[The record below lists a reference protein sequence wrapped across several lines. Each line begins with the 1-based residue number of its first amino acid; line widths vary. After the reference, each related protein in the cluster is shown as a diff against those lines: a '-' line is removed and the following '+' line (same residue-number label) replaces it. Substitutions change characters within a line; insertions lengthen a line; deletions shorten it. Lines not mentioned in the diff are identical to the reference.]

1 MAENIN
7 EFVKSIPNWN
17 DLKPVEKVDYFAYF
31 IAQSN
36 EHETIT
42 PSVISSYFKD
52 LKQVPYSN
60 IPQYLKNHSDRIKRN
75 KKRIKYF
82 YDKTGYH
89 IESRFESELKEN
101 INTVDPNFAEFKIDE
116 AHLGWKT
123 SDIPFLNSKIKRN
136 AHFFTKLYFLFY
148 HLENS
153 LRKFLVQRLTA
164 IIGSNWESELVS
176 KVDLRKAEAIKTEVD
191 LSEMLP
197 NRGENILFY
206 CMWDD
211 YASIIL
217 EFPQIFDNK
226 RESNEI
232 VAHLGTLTKIRNAIA
247 HNVATIP
254 KEYQDELT
262 IFLRKFISILKKN
275 EG

>member
-1 MAENIN
+1 MAKTIH

-17 DLKPVEKVDYFAYF
+17 EFKPVEKVDYFAYF
-31 IAQSN
+31 ITQSN
-36 EHETIT
+36 TSATIT
-42 PSVISSYFKD
+42 PSGISNYFKE
-52 LKQVPYSN
+52 LKQIPYSN
-60 IPQYLKNHSDRIKRN
+60 IPQYLKNNSDRIKRN
-75 KKRIKYF
+75 KKRIKYL

-89 IESRFESELKEN
+89 LESSFESELKDN
-101 INTVDPNFAEFKIDE
+101 IITIDPNFAEFKVDE

-136 AHFFTKLYFLFY
+136 AHFFTKIYFLFY

-153 LRKFLVQRLTA
+153 LRKFLNQRLTS
-164 IIGSNWESELVS
+164 IIGSNWEDELIT
-176 KVDLRKAEAIKTEVD
+176 KVDLKKAEAIKKEVD

-211 YASIIL
+211 YASIII
-217 EFPQIFDNK
+217 EYPKIFDNK
-226 RESNEI
+226 KETNEI

-262 IFLRKFISILKKN
+262 VFLKKFISILKKN

>member
-1 MAENIN
+1 MAETIN

-17 DLKPVEKVDYFAYF
+17 ELKPVEKVDYFAYF
-31 IAQSN
+31 IAKSSEN
-36 EHETIT
+36 ETIT

-52 LKQVPYSN
+52 LKQIPYSN

-75 KKRIKYF
+75 KKRIKYL

-89 IESRFESELKEN
+89 LESGFEYELKDN
-101 INTVDPNFAEFKIDE
+101 VNTIDPNFAEFQVDE

-164 IIGSNWESELVS
+164 IIGTNWEAELVS

>member
-1 MAENIN
+1 MAETIN
-7 EFVKSIPNWN
+7 EFIKIIPNWN
-17 DLKPVEKVDYFAYF
+17 ELKPVEKVDYFAYF
-31 IAQSN
+31 ISQSSEN
-36 EHETIT
+36 GIIT

-52 LKQVPYSN
+52 LKQIPYSN
-60 IPQYLKNHSDRIKRN
+60 IPQYLKNNSDRIKRN
-75 KKRIKYF
+75 KKRIKYL
-82 YDKTGYH
+82 YDKMGYH
-89 IESRFESELKEN
+89 IESSFESELKDN
-101 INTVDPNFAEFKIDE
+101 VNTIDPNFAEFKIDE

-153 LRKFLVQRLTA
+153 LRKFLIQRLTS
-164 IIGSNWESELVS
+164 IIGSNWETELVS

-211 YASIIL
+211 YASIIV